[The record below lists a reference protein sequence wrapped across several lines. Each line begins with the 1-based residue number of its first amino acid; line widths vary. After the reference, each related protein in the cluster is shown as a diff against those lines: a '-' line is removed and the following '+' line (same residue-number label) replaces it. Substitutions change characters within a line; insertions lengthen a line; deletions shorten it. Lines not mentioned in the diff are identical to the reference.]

1 MKALILNSVVVDVS
15 ETEFP
20 VSSEM
25 SWMDCPNDCQISWIL
40 KDGVITAPP
49 EPPAKTYDILRQEQY
64 PYIGDQLD
72 DLYHAGAFS
81 ASMTAT
87 LKKVKD
93 DNPKG

>member
-1 MKALILNSVVVDVS
+1 MKALILNNMVVDVS

-25 SWMDCPNDCQISWIL
+25 SWMDCPNDCVMGWSE
-40 KDGVITAPP
+40 KDGVLSAPP
-49 EPPAKTYDILRQEQY
+49 TTPEEPYTLKRRKSY
-64 PYIGDQLD
+64 PPIGDQLD

-81 ASMTAT
+81 TDMTAK

>member
-1 MKALILNSVVVDVS
+1 MKALILNNMVVDVS

-25 SWMDCPNDCQISWIL
+25 SWMDCPNDCEISWIL
-40 KDGVITAPP
+40 KDGVLSAQPD
-49 EPPAKTYDILRQEQY
+49 PPAKTYDRLRQQQY